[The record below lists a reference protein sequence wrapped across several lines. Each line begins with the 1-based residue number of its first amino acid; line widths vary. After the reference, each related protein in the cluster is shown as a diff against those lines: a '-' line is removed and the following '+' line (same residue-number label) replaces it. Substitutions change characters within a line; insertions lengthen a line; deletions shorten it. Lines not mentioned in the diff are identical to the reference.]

1 MLSCIVSEALYNRGL
16 NDNEG
21 VLSKKRDLIISRE
34 NLNNIAKEMLDK
46 KLLKHNAIKIS
57 KNMYGN
63 YLEAIIGALYLDQG
77 IEKTKTFIEKKI
89 LAKPKINKASK
100 KDFKSKLMLWSVHH
114 KKNINFIVLDSVGPD
129 HKKKHNIGL
138 MLEGRVIKTHWAYSV
153 KEGEQNVSKQL
164 YEQINGR
171 DTFFRAGR

>member
-1 MLSCIVSEALYNRGL
+1 
-16 NDNEG
+16 
-21 VLSKKRDLIISRE
+21 
-34 NLNNIAKEMLDK
+34 
-46 KLLKHNAIKIS
+46 
-57 KNMYGN
+57 MYGN

-100 KDFKSKLMLWSVHH
+100 KDFKSKLMRWSVHH

>member
-1 MLSCIVSEALYNRGL
+1 VLSCVISEILYNRDP

-21 VLSKKRDLIISRE
+21 ALSKKRALIISRE
-34 NLNNIAKEMLDK
+34 NLNNIAKEMLDE
-46 KLLKHNAIKIS
+46 KLLKHNAINIS

-63 YLEAIIGALYLDQG
+63 YLEAIIGAFYLDQG
-77 IEKTKTFIEKKI
+77 IEKTKTFIEKEI
-89 LAKPKINKASK
+89 LANPKINRASK
-100 KDFKSKLMLWSVHH
+100 KDFKSKLMLWSSHH

-138 MLEGRVIKTHWAYSV
+138 MLEGRVIKTHWAHSV
-153 KEGEQNVSKQL
+153 KEGEQHVSKQL

-171 DTFFRAGR
+171 DTFFRRGR

>member
-1 MLSCIVSEALYNRGL
+1 MPSHSFVITDEHGL
-16 NDNEG
+16 
-21 VLSKKRDLIISRE
+21 
-34 NLNNIAKEMLDK
+34 
-46 KLLKHNAIKIS
+46 IK
-57 KNMYGN
+57 
-63 YLEAIIGALYLDQG
+63 
-77 IEKTKTFIEKKI
+77 
-89 LAKPKINKASK
+89 
-100 KDFKSKLMLWSVHH
+100 
-114 KKNINFIVLDSVGPD
+114 PD